1 MALAVSWP
9 RRFRRPAAR
18 ARVARGG
25 VFSFY
30 PTMWSTVGIVVSG
43 FWLCRSALSKFQKR
57 KRYGSNTGKQ
67 LTRPTEDLTDTFL
80 DVFPSHIC
88 ILDETGNI
96 LRVNRAW
103 REFANA
109 NPPLRT
115 NVCEGANYLAVCD
128 SAKGEPTASIVA
140 TALRSLM
147 ARQLPEFSIDYP
159 CHSPVE
165 ERWFTARLCRYS
177 SDGLLQIVVT
187 HEPITA
193 RKLAERAFQ
202 QSEDH
207 CHRTLEQALDGLY
220 VLNGE
225 RRLSQVNHATCLIS
239 GYSREELIGMSA
251 LDVLAPEEHDRFG
264 VVWQKLMAGGT
275 DESEWCLVRKDG
287 SRINIEVRA
296 RMQSNG
302 NVVGFARD
310 ITERKEAE
318 KLRHARDAAE
328 AASRAKDQFLAMLS
342 HELRTP
348 LAPVLMATRMI
359 EQDMTL
365 PDHVRDLA
373 STIHRNIEVQARLI
387 DDLLDQTRIARGK
400 LELHHKRVSIH
411 AVLEQVLRIL
421 ENEFSAKQLHVRV
434 ELHAANPRLEAD
446 EARLHQILW
455 NLLKN
460 AIKFTSQHGT
470 ITVRTGTPAP
480 NRVRVEVS
488 DTGIGIEPELLPR
501 LFHPFE
507 QGGTAVTRQFGG
519 LGLGLAISQKIAEL
533 HGGTL
538 SGHSEGK
545 NRGSTFIL
553 DMPTVESLAGEA
565 APHASPP
572 QVRPTVHGLRILLV
586 EDHADT
592 ARILARLLKRHGH
605 HVHISNNLHDAEE
618 SAESEAF
625 DLVLSDLALPDGTG
639 YELME
644 FLRAHHPLPGIAMSG
659 FGMEQDIQ
667 KSHEAGF
674 AEHLVKPVDPA
685 RLEEAIEHV
694 VHSERL

>member
-1 MALAVSWP
+1 M
-9 RRFRRPAAR
+9 
-18 ARVARGG
+18 
-25 VFSFY
+25 
-30 PTMWSTVGIVVSG
+30 
-43 FWLCRSALSKFQKR
+43 
-57 KRYGSNTGKQ
+57 
-67 LTRPTEDLTDTFL
+67 
-80 DVFPSHIC
+80 FPSHIC

-103 REFANA
+103 RDFADA

-128 SAKGEPTASIVA
+128 AARNEPTAYAVA
-140 TALRSLM
+140 TALRSLI
-147 ARQLPEFSIDYP
+147 AGRISEFSIDYP

-177 SDGLLQIVVT
+177 SDGVVQIAIAHV
-187 HEPITA
+187 PITA
-193 RKLAERAFQ
+193 RKLAERALQ
-202 QSEDH
+202 QSEAH
-207 CHRTLEQALDGLY
+207 CHRMLEQALDGLY
-220 VLNGE
+220 VLDDEG
-225 RRLSQVNHATCLIS
+225 RLAMINHATCLMT
-239 GYSREELIGMSA
+239 GYSRDELIGMHA
-251 LDVLAPEEHDRFG
+251 LQVLAPEDHARFG
-264 VVWQKLMAGGT
+264 EIWQKLMAGGI
-275 DESEWCLVRKDG
+275 DQAEWCLLRKDG
-287 SRINIEVRA
+287 SRTDIEVRA
-296 RMQSNG
+296 RMHSNG
-302 NVVGFARD
+302 YVVGFARD

-318 KLRHARDAAE
+318 QLRHARDAAE

-365 PDHVRDLA
+365 PEHVRDLA
-373 STIHRNIEVQARLI
+373 STIHRNIEVQAHLI

-400 LELHHKRVSIH
+400 LELHRKKVSIH

-421 ENEFSAKQLHVRV
+421 ENEFTAKQLQVRV
-434 ELHAANPRLEAD
+434 ELHAANSQLEAD

-460 AIKFTSQHGT
+460 AIKFTSHHGT

-553 DMPTVESLAGEA
+553 EMPTVESPASEA
-565 APHASPP
+565 VPQASPP
-572 QVRPTVHGLRILLV
+572 QVRPAVHGLRILLV

-605 HVHISNNLHDAEE
+605 HVHISNNLQDAEK

-639 YELME
+639 YELMA

-694 VHSERL
+694 VHSER